1 MTDYSSSLSIW
12 EKESFYSN
20 RDVIII
26 GAGLSGLWSAFHLKK
41 LKPSLS
47 ITIIERGLIPS
58 GASTRNAGFACFG
71 SLTELLHDVELM
83 GEDKMLQLVNMRYQG
98 LQQIMKTFNPAE
110 TGFSLCG
117 GYELITE
124 KQVKAG
130 KSLRDGMHRINKLLS
145 AIVPAKETF
154 TLADDKI
161 NKFGFGNVDHLI
173 ENALEGY
180 LHPGK
185 LCQVLTRRVQATG
198 VTILN
203 GINVNGYSRLDGRV
217 ILHTDKNFDLSAT
230 SLLVCTNAFA
240 GTLLPGIDVVQARG
254 QVLLTDEIPDLNFR
268 GTFHAD
274 EGFYYFRNHGK
285 RILLGGARNEDFA
298 GETSGTM
305 QTSSNIQ
312 QALEQFLK
320 KYIIPSTPYTISD
333 RWSGI
338 MAMGKDKLP
347 IVGEIEPNV
356 FCAVRM
362 SGMGVALT
370 PVTGEKIAR
379 KMLL

>member
-1 MTDYSSSLSIW
+1 MTTYSSSLSIW

-41 LKPSLS
+41 IKPSVS
-47 ITIIERGLIPS
+47 ITIVERGLIPS

-83 GEDKMLQLVNMRYQG
+83 GADKMLQLVGMRYQG

-117 GYELITE
+117 GYELITD
-124 KQVKAG
+124 KQRADG
-130 KSLRDGMHRINKLLS
+130 KSLRDGMKLINQLLGS
-145 AIVPAKETF
+145 VVPTKETF
-154 TLADDKI
+154 SFSDSKI
-161 NKFGFGNVDHLI
+161 KEFGFGNVDHLI
-173 ENALEGY
+173 ENSLEGY

-185 LCQVLTRRVQATG
+185 LCQVLAQRVQAAG

-203 GINVNGYSRLDGRV
+203 GIHVNGYSKSGGRV
-217 ILHTDKNFDLSAT
+217 ILNTNKPYGLSAT
-230 SLLVCTNAFA
+230 NLLICNNAFA
-240 GTLLPGIDVVQARG
+240 GQLLPGIDIIEARG
-254 QVLLTDEIPDLNFR
+254 QVLLTNEIPNLKFT

-274 EGFYYFRNHGK
+274 EGFYYFRNHGN
-285 RILLGGARNEDFA
+285 RILLGGARNEDFD
-298 GETSGTM
+298 GETSGSMET
-305 QTSSNIQ
+305 TSNIQ
-312 QALEQFLK
+312 TALEQFLE
-320 KYIIPSTPYTISD
+320 KYILPSTPFSISD

-338 MAMGKDKLP
+338 MAMGTEKLP
-347 IVGEIEPNV
+347 IVKEIEPNI
-356 FCAVRM
+356 FCSVRM

-370 PVTGEKIAR
+370 PVTGETVA
-379 KMLL
+379 KMILS